1 MVPPKVPTHI
11 PTSFSINNKKECFKC
26 GTIKSKINGTPKGVY
41 LIISKL
47 HSILAV
53 ANLIAHNKIKIGHYG

>member
-1 MVPPKVPTHI
+1 MVPL
-11 PTSFSINNKKECFKC
+11 
-26 GTIKSKINGTPKGVY
+26 KGVNL

-53 ANLIAHNKIKIGHYG
+53 ANLLAYNKLWLRYYGQVNSLRLKYIECSFEMSK